1 VKKEATKNASLA
13 DELATI
19 PGGENLNL
27 CIQCGTCSGSCPN
40 IDYMDY
46 SPRQI
51 IAMVRA
57 GFRDEVLSSN
67 TMWVCASCY
76 LCTVRCPR
84 DVKITELMHVLESI
98 ALHHGLSNRKTS
110 TPTMYKTFVDSI
122 MKSGRVH
129 ELGFMINFYLKSNLF
144 KAFKNAPLGIKLLS
158 HGRLSLK
165 PERIKGLDQLKT
177 ILKETQTS
185 GDIH

>member
-1 VKKEATKNASLA
+1 MSKEANQSASLVK
-13 DELATI
+13 ELASI
-19 PGGENLNL
+19 PGGENINL

-40 IDYMDY
+40 VDYMDY

-57 GFRDEVLSSN
+57 ELSDEVLSSN

-84 DVKITELMHVLESI
+84 NVKITELMHALESV
-98 ALHHGLSNRKTS
+98 ALQHGLSSRKTS
-110 TPTMYKTFVDSI
+110 TPTMYRTFVDSI
-122 MKSGRVH
+122 MRSGRVH
-129 ELGFMINFYLKSNLF
+129 ELGFMMRFYLKSNLF
-144 KAFKNAPLGIKLLS
+144 QAFKNTSLGIKLLS

-165 PERIKGLDQLKT
+165 SERIKGLEQLKT
-177 ILKETQTS
+177 ILKETQTL
-185 GDIH
+185 GDSR

>member
-1 VKKEATKNASLA
+1 MKIKSDQNTSLVE
-13 DELATI
+13 ELENI

-40 IDYMDY
+40 VDYMDY

-57 GFRDEVLSSN
+57 DLSDEVLSSN

-84 DVKITELMHVLESI
+84 NVKITELMHALESI
-98 ALHHGLSNRKTS
+98 ALRHGLSNRKIS
-110 TPTMYKTFVDSI
+110 TPLMYKTFVGSI
-122 MKSGRVH
+122 MRNGRVH
-129 ELGFMINFYLKSNLF
+129 ELGFMMSFYLKSNPF
-144 KAFKNAPLGIKLLS
+144 KAFKNALLGIKLLS

-165 PERIKGLDQLKT
+165 SERIKGLDQLKT
-177 ILKETQTS
+177 MLKETQT
-185 GDIH
+185 

>member
-1 VKKEATKNASLA
+1 MTNQSIQHTTLLKELEHT
-13 DELATI
+13 

-40 IDYMDY
+40 VEYMSY

-57 GFRDEVLSSN
+57 DQCDDVLCSN
-67 TMWVCASCY
+67 SMWVCASCY

-84 DVKITELMHVLESI
+84 NVKITELMHALESI
-98 ALHHGLSNRKTS
+98 ALKRGLANKNSS

-122 MKSGRVH
+122 MRNGRVH
-129 ELGFMINFYLKSNLF
+129 ELGFMIHFYLKSNLLQS
-144 KAFKNAPLGIKLLS
+144 FKNTSLGVKLLI
-158 HGRLSLK
+158 HGRLPFKS
-165 PERIKGLDQLKT
+165 ERIKGLEDLKT
-177 ILKETQTS
+177 IIKEALTS
-185 GDIH
+185 GDIG

>member
-1 VKKEATKNASLA
+1 VKKEANHNNSLVK
-13 DELATI
+13 ELASI

-40 IDYMDY
+40 VDYMDY
-46 SPRQI
+46 SPRHI

-57 GFRDEVLSSN
+57 GLSHDVLSSN

-84 DVKITELMHVLESI
+84 NVKITELMHALESI
-98 ALHHGLSNRKTS
+98 ALQHGLSNRETY

-122 MKSGRVH
+122 MRSGRVH
-129 ELGFMINFYLKSNLF
+129 ELGFMIKFYLKSNLF
-144 KAFKNAPLGIKLLS
+144 RAFKNAPLGIKLLS

-165 PERIKGLDQLKT
+165 PERIKGLEQLKT

-185 GDIH
+185 GDIR

>member
-1 VKKEATKNASLA
+1 MSKEANRSASLGK
-13 DELATI
+13 ELASI
-19 PGGENLNL
+19 PGGENVSL

-40 IDYMDY
+40 VDYMDY

-57 GFRDEVLSSN
+57 ELSDEVLSSN
-67 TMWVCASCY
+67 TMWMCASCY

-84 DVKITELMHVLESI
+84 NVKITELMHALESI
-98 ALHHGLSNRKTS
+98 ALHHGLSNRKTP

-122 MKSGRVH
+122 MRSGRVH
-129 ELGFMINFYLKSNLF
+129 ELGFMMRFYLKSNLF
-144 KAFKNAPLGIKLLS
+144 RAFKNISLGIKLLS
-158 HGRLSLK
+158 HGRLSFK
-165 PERIKGLDQLKT
+165 SERIKGLEQLKT
-177 ILKETQTS
+177 ILKETQTL

>member
-1 VKKEATKNASLA
+1 MKKEATNNASLA

-84 DVKITELMHVLESI
+84 DVKITELMHALESI
-98 ALHHGLSNRKTS
+98 ALHHGLSNRKTT
-110 TPTMYKTFVDSI
+110 TPSRYV
-122 MKSGRVH
+122 
-129 ELGFMINFYLKSNLF
+129 
-144 KAFKNAPLGIKLLS
+144 
-158 HGRLSLK
+158 
-165 PERIKGLDQLKT
+165 
-177 ILKETQTS
+177 
-185 GDIH
+185 